1 MIVEN
6 LKRSCVNFVARE
18 LARPVYA
25 SREARGDAAWFQAID
40 DSRPSA
46 VEKIN
51 GMTNMELLDLMA
63 DVLASE

>member
-6 LKRSCVNFVARE
+6 LKGSCVDFVARE

-25 SREARGDAAWFQAID
+25 SREAKGDTAWFQAID
-40 DSRPSA
+40 DSRPA
-46 VEKIN
+46 AIDKIN